1 MKISCTKDQ
10 MIFPLYYSIW
20 KYKKEEFYKKL
31 QKFDMKRY
39 SEIIKILKNSKNLIS
54 IKILLK
60 DSEED
65 QNLFN
70 VNDHLIPA
78 S

>member
-1 MKISCTKDQ
+1 
-10 MIFPLYYSIW
+10 
-20 KYKKEEFYKKL
+20 
-31 QKFDMKRY
+31 MKRY